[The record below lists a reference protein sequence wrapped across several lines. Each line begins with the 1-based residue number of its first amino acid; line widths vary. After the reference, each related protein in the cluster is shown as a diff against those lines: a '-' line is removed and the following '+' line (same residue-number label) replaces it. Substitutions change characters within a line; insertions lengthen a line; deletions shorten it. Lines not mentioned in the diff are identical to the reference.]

1 MRIRLVKWKIYGK
14 AILLFIF
21 IMLLICCTASCVAE
35 KQESKK
41 QELPKQEFLE
51 ESGEQ
56 LKRGSIPICFFH
68 NTACGN
74 CDGTEEFRE
83 VIEEQIS
90 VYQDECPY
98 ELFEYNVFKTS
109 GKEKWDA
116 MVEEYQL
123 KNDSYIFPAMILEG
137 KIYLGMEEIR
147 KHLLSAFLDASG
159 ISAMYFY
166 REDCSECQDMKMF
179 WEQLPEKI
187 NCDGTEISCKVI
199 KLESRTDTN
208 GEKIRKLFEKYKIPE
223 EDQMVPIVFLKEGYL
238 AGKQEIETNLLQFLE
253 EGKGFYSIKNGGGK

>member
-21 IMLLICCTASCVAE
+21 IVLLICCTASCAAE
-35 KQESKK
+35 KQESEK

-51 ESGEQ
+51 KSGEQ
-56 LKRGSIPICFFH
+56 LKKGSIPIYFFH

-74 CDGTEEFRE
+74 CDGTEEFHE
-83 VIEEQIS
+83 VIKEQIS
-90 VYQDECPY
+90 AYQDECPY
-98 ELFEYNVFKTS
+98 ELLEYNVFKTS

-116 MVEEYQL
+116 MAEEYQL
-123 KNDSYIFPAMILEG
+123 KNDNYIFPAMILEG
-137 KIYLGMEEIR
+137 NIYLGMEEIR
-147 KHLLSAFLDASG
+147 EHLLSAFLDASG

-166 REDCSECQDMKMF
+166 REDCSECQDMKVF

-187 NCDGTEISCKVI
+187 NCDGTEIVCKVM

-208 GEKIRKLFEKYKIPE
+208 GKQIRKLFESYKVPE
-223 EDQMVPIVFLKEGYL
+223 EDQMVPIVFLKDGYL

-253 EGKGFYSIKNGGGK
+253 EGKGFYSIKNGGR

>member
-21 IMLLICCTASCVAE
+21 IILLICCTASCVAE

-56 LKRGSIPICFFH
+56 LKRGSIPIYFFH

-147 KHLLSAFLDASG
+147 KHLLSAFLEASG

>member
-1 MRIRLVKWKIYGK
+1 MRIRLVKGKIYGK

-21 IMLLICCTASCVAE
+21 IILLICCTASCVME

-51 ESGEQ
+51 ESGER
-56 LKRGSIPICFFH
+56 LKRGSIPIYFFH

-90 VYQDECPY
+90 V
-98 ELFEYNVFKTS
+98 
-109 GKEKWDA
+109 
-116 MVEEYQL
+116 YQL

-187 NCDGTEISCKVI
+187 NCDGTEIPCKVI

-208 GEKIRKLFEKYKIPE
+208 GEKIRKLFESYKIPE

-253 EGKGFYSIKNGGGK
+253 EGKGFIQ